1 MGVSVMT
8 GVSLPDEGLSGC
20 ECYDRCLITGVSLQ
34 SEGLSRCEYYERC
47 LVTRSGTEWV

>member
-1 MGVSVMT
+1 MGVNVMT
-8 GVSLPDEGLSGC
+8 GVVLPGEELSGC
-20 ECYDRCLITGVSLQ
+20 ECYDRCLVTGVSLP